1 MYSKRI
7 VHKAY
12 VDNNAY
18 IGVND
23 PYKVAPP
30 NPFRAPVKGE
40 KLKNFDIPRI
50 PQNAENGHFSKVVYK
65 AGGYSEANKYKG
77 LSGDD
82 RKGFGFGSKD
92 AFKRD
97 EFSNTIRT
105 EQYRSQLLREQ
116 QIMAKQTGR
125 SLKDLEAILRKRLE
139 DAAEA
144 DKENQKPNGKTSAK
158 GARGGIDYDDSCA
171 QYDIGRSRVT
181 PFDPRAIHDRY
192 YKFDTH
198 VGKRLGMH
206 RPVSTEV
213 GDGAW
218 DNPPLG
224 PAFGGRSEVK
234 NFFDKSHLNVG
245 QPI

>member
-1 MYSKRI
+1 MYSKRVI
-7 VHKAY
+7 HKAY

-18 IGVND
+18 ISVND
-23 PYKVAPP
+23 PYKVPP
-30 NPFRAPVKGE
+30 LNPFRAPVKGE
-40 KLKNFDIPRI
+40 KLKSFDIPRI

-105 EQYRSQLLREQ
+105 EQYRAQLIREQ
-116 QIMAKQTGR
+116 QIMAKQTGK
-125 SLKDLEAILRKRLE
+125 SMKDLEAILRKRLE
-139 DAAEA
+139 EAAEA
-144 DKENQKPNGKTSAK
+144 DKENQKPNQKSTSRGK
-158 GARGGIDYDDSCA
+158 GIDYNDRCA
-171 QYDIGRSRVT
+171 QYDIGRSRTT
-181 PFDPRAIHDRY
+181 PFDPRAMHDSY
-192 YKFDTH
+192 YKFDNQA
-198 VGKRLGMH
+198 GKRYGMH

-218 DNPPLG
+218 DVPPSG

-245 QPI
+245 QAI